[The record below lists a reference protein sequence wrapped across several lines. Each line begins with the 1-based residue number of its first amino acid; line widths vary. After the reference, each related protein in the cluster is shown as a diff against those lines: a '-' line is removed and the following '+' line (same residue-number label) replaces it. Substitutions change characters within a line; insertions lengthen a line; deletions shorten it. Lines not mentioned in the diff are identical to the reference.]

1 MVLFHFQVNYER
13 EVLCPSGMYEDKE
26 ETFLKIS
33 DIRPPKGAIGGK
45 RDNTDFLPRN
55 RIPEYR
61 WKGVASLKAYY
72 GMK

>member
-1 MVLFHFQVNYER
+1 
-13 EVLCPSGMYEDKE
+13 MYEDKE
-26 ETFLKIS
+26 ETFLKLS

-55 RIPEYR
+55 RMPEYR